1 MAGRITLTITAGM
14 QQGKTPFVFEQ
25 HDTLL
30 VGRMEDCGVC
40 IPDDT
45 QVSRHHFIMEVNP
58 PDIRIRD
65 LGSRNGTYVNEVK
78 YGGRERHETPAQGAE
93 KQFPQ
98 LDLHDGDE
106 VRVGKT
112 IFKVKIEQAAGDV
125 AQPIVRCQRCRR
137 DVTSE
142 TGAAQVGAS
151 YICLKCR
158 TEVNQDPL
166 ASLAGMI
173 RKEAELSVN
182 IDIPGYII
190 VSKLGEGGM
199 GAVYMVEHAADHKKA
214 ALKVMLSK
222 IAVDRL
228 AREKFLREIAVTRS
242 LSHKNIVQLIDN
254 GADGSI
260 FYFLLEYCDG
270 GSIYDLMKKR
280 GGVLSVEEAVPIML
294 QSIEGLAYAHTQ
306 HVVHRDLKPQNI
318 LLHRGLSANKR
329 WIAKIADM
337 GLAKN
342 FDQAGFSGMT
352 VTGSMAGTFVFMP
365 REQVTDFK
373 RFKPVSD
380 VWSMA
385 ATCYNM
391 LTGDFPRDRK
401 PRQDP
406 LDMVLQ
412 NEIIPIR
419 KRNPSIPVPLAE
431 VIDKSLN
438 PDINRR
444 YRDAGEM
451 LKAFTRAVEK
461 MK

>member
-1 MAGRITLTITAGM
+1 MAGKITLIITAGS
-14 QQGKTPFVFEQ
+14 QRGEPPFVFDQ

-30 VGRMEDCGVC
+30 VGRMEDCRVC
-40 IPDDT
+40 IPDDS

-65 LGSRNGTYVNEVK
+65 LGSRNGTYINEVK
-78 YGGRERHETPAQGAE
+78 YGGRERHETPEQGAE

-106 VRVGKT
+106 VRLGKT
-112 IFKVKIEQAAGDV
+112 TFKVKIEQAAGQA
-125 AQPIVRCQRCRR
+125 AQPVMRCQRCKR
-137 DVTSE
+137 DVTAESG
-142 TGAAQVGAS
+142 TGRQGA
-151 YICLKCR
+151 YVCQKCQA
-158 TEVNQDPL
+158 EMNKDPL
-166 ASLAGMI
+166 DLLMGMI
-173 RKEAELSVN
+173 KREAEPSVN
-182 IDIPGYII
+182 IEIPNYSI

-199 GAVYMVEHAADHKKA
+199 GAVYMVEHAEDHKKA

-222 IAVDRL
+222 IAVDKL
-228 AREKFLREIAVTRS
+228 ARDKFMREIAVTRS
-242 LSHKNIVQLIDN
+242 LEHKNIVRLIDN
-254 GADGSI
+254 GVAGSI

-270 GSIYDLMKKR
+270 GSIFDLMKKR
-280 GGVLSVEEAVPIML
+280 NGVLPVEEAVPIML

-306 HVVHRDLKPQNI
+306 HIVHRDLKPQNI
-318 LLHRGLSANKR
+318 LLSSGVGPNKR

-373 RFKPVSD
+373 HFKPVSD
-380 VWSMA
+380 VWSMG

-391 LTGDFPRDRK
+391 LTGKFPRDRK
-401 PRQDP
+401 PGQDP

-412 NEIIPIR
+412 NEIVALR
-419 KRNPSIPVPLAE
+419 KRNPALPVSIAE
-431 VIDKSLN
+431 VIDRSLH
-438 PDINRR
+438 PDINKR
-444 YRDAGEM
+444 YQDAGEM

-461 MK
+461 VK